1 MAALDFLKQ
10 LSAASGV
17 SGYEAAV
24 RKIIADEFQP
34 YSDEVRTDK
43 LGSVIGLKR
52 ANTGQAAQG
61 KIMLAGHL
69 DEIGLMVTKIE
80 KGFLRFTQVGGFDVR
95 VLLGQEVLVH
105 GQRPLPGIVGSRPPH
120 ILPADER
127 DKVIPM
133 DELWIDVGLP
143 EAEVNDLVQV
153 GDLVT
158 VTRTVVELKN
168 SLVSGKAFDD
178 RAAVVCL
185 AECLHHL
192 AAMKHGWD
200 VYAVATVQ
208 EETGLKGA
216 ITAAFGISPD
226 IGIAIDVGHGDM
238 PGVPEADTL
247 KLGKGPGIAFG
258 PNIHPKLYEKLVA
271 VAKANE
277 IPYQVDPVPGA
288 TGTDAWA
295 IQVTKE
301 GVPTA
306 LLDIPLRYM
315 HTSVE
320 TLATADLER
329 IGRLLALFI
338 ASLDDKTLGELK
350 T

>member
-1 MAALDFLKQ
+1 M
-10 LSAASGV
+10 
-17 SGYEAAV
+17 
-24 RKIIADEFQP
+24 
-34 YSDEVRTDK
+34 
-43 LGSVIGLKR
+43 
-52 ANTGQAAQG
+52 
-61 KIMLAGHL
+61 
-69 DEIGLMVTKIE
+69 
-80 KGFLRFTQVGGFDVR
+80 
-95 VLLGQEVLVH
+95 
-105 GQRPLPGIVGSRPPH
+105 
-120 ILPADER
+120 
-127 DKVIPM
+127 
-133 DELWIDVGLP
+133 
-143 EAEVNDLVQV
+143 
-153 GDLVT
+153 
-158 VTRTVVELKN
+158 
-168 SLVSGKAFDD
+168 
-178 RAAVVCL
+178 
-185 AECLHHL
+185 
-192 AAMKHGWD
+192 
-200 VYAVATVQ
+200 
-208 EETGLKGA
+208 
-216 ITAAFGISPD
+216 TAAFGISPD
-226 IGIAIDVGHGDM
+226 IGMAIDVGHGDM

-295 IQVTKE
+295 IQVTRE

-350 T
+350 A

>member
-1 MAALDFLKQ
+1 MRGAAADDAGQRALAVHQHLLAQEDAHVK
-10 LSAASGV
+10 AA
-17 SGYEAAV
+17 Y
-24 RKIIADEFQP
+24 
-34 YSDEVRTDK
+34 
-43 LGSVIGLKR
+43 LG
-52 ANTGQAAQG
+52 
-61 KIMLAGHL
+61 
-69 DEIGLMVTKIE
+69 EIGPMVTKID

-120 ILPADER
+120 VLPADER

-168 SLVSGKAFDD
+168 NLVSGKAFDD
-178 RAAVVCL
+178 RAAVVCI
-185 AECLHHL
+185 AEALRHL

-216 ITAAFGISPD
+216 MTAAFGIAPD

-295 IQVTKE
+295 IQVTRE

-320 TLATADLER
+320 TLSTTDIER

-338 ASLDDKTLGELK
+338 ASLNGKTLEELK
-350 T
+350 A

>member
-1 MAALDFLKQ
+1 LAALDFLKQ
-10 LSAASGV
+10 LSTASGV

-24 RKIIADEFQP
+24 RQIIAAEFQP
-34 YSDEVRTDK
+34 YADEVRTDK

-120 ILPADER
+120 VLPADER

-168 SLVSGKAFDD
+168 NLVSGKAFDD

-185 AECLHHL
+185 AECLRHL

-216 ITAAFGISPD
+216 MTAAFGISPD

-295 IQVTKE
+295 IQVTRE

-320 TLATADLER
+320 TLSTTDLER

-338 ASLDDKTLGELK
+338 VSLDDKTLGELK
-350 T
+350 A